1 MKNART
7 LIGLPVILGS
17 RTLGRVSAV
26 ELEPGL
32 RALSG
37 LYFSCG
43 LAGSRRVSRGD
54 VDLIGD
60 VAVLV
65 HGTGKRSQPPDPPL
79 PRRALSP
86 DGSRL
91 GAITDAIVDEE
102 TFQVPLLELSAGYV
116 DDLTRGRVRV
126 GAFSVTE
133 DGDVIIDVPKGEEG
147 S

>member
-1 MKNART
+1 MKNARG
-7 LIGLPVILGS
+7 LIGLPVVMES

-43 LAGSRRVSRGD
+43 LAGSRRVSCGD
-54 VDLIGD
+54 LDLIGD

-65 HGTGKRSQPPDPPL
+65 HATGKRSQPPAPPL
-79 PRRALSP
+79 PRRAVSP

-91 GAITDAIVDEE
+91 GAITDAIIDEE
-102 TFQVPLLELSAGYV
+102 TFQVPLLELSGGYL
-116 DDLTRGRVRV
+116 DDLTQGRVRT